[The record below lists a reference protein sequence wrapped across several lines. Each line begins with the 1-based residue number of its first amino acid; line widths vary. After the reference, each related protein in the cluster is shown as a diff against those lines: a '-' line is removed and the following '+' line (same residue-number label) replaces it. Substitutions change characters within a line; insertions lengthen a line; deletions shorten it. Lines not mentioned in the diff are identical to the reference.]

1 MENLKSKLSKIKVFG
16 SLGATNITKHRFIMI
31 FIILGTAVAFALVK
45 TQSFIDIP
53 RNEARYVE
61 ETLKIKYKQI
71 DEETLAQFAP
81 TQDDKPV
88 EVNSQFDPTRNN
100 PFTD

>member
-1 MENLKSKLSKIKVFG
+1 MDDIKSKFGKIKVFG
-16 SLGATNITKHRFIMI
+16 NSGAGILTKHRFILL
-31 FIILGTAVAFALVK
+31 FIILGTAIAFALVK

-53 RNEARYVE
+53 RNEERYAE
-61 ETLKIKYKQI
+61 ETLSIKYKQI
-71 DEETLAQFAP
+71 DEETLARFAP
-81 TQDDKPV
+81 TQDDKQV

>member
-1 MENLKSKLSKIKVFG
+1 MEDIKAKFRKLKVAG
-16 SLGATNITKHRFIMI
+16 SGGIVSITKHRFILLFM
-31 FIILGTAVAFALVK
+31 ILGTAIAFALIK

-53 RNEARYVE
+53 RNEERYAE

-71 DEETLAQFAP
+71 DEATLALFAP
-81 TQDDKPV
+81 TQDDKQV

>member
-1 MENLKSKLSKIKVFG
+1 MEDIKAKLGKLKIFG
-16 SLGATNITKHRFIMI
+16 DTGVGLITKHRFILLFM
-31 FIILGTAVAFALVK
+31 ILGTAIAFALIK

-53 RNEARYVE
+53 RNEDRYAE

-71 DEETLAQFAP
+71 DESTLALFAP
-81 TQDDKPV
+81 TQDDKQV

>member
-1 MENLKSKLSKIKVFG
+1 MKSKLGKIKVIG
-16 SLGATNITKHRFIMI
+16 SSGALSITRHRFILL
-31 FIILGTAVAFALVK
+31 FIILGTAIAFALIK

-53 RNEARYVE
+53 RNEERYSE

-71 DEETLAQFAP
+71 DEETLALFAP

>member
-1 MENLKSKLSKIKVFG
+1 MDDMKSKLGKIKVIG
-16 SLGATNITKHRFIMI
+16 SSGALSITRHRFILL
-31 FIILGTAVAFALVK
+31 FIILGTAIAFALIK

-53 RNEARYVE
+53 RNEERYSE

-71 DEETLAQFAP
+71 DEETLALFAP

>member
-1 MENLKSKLSKIKVFG
+1 MDDLKSQLGKMKVFG
-16 SLGATNITKHRFIMI
+16 SSSAVSITKHRFILLY
-31 FIILGTAVAFALVK
+31 IILGTAIGFALVK

-53 RNEARYVE
+53 RNEDRYAE

-71 DEETLAQFAP
+71 DEETLAIFAP
-81 TQDDKPV
+81 TQDDKQV

>member
-1 MENLKSKLSKIKVFG
+1 MDKLKSKFGKIKVLG
-16 SLGATNITKHRFIMI
+16 SSSVVSITKHRFILL
-31 FIILGTAVAFALVK
+31 FIILGTAIAFALIK
-45 TQSFIDIP
+45 TQTFIDIP
-53 RNEARYVE
+53 RNEERYVE

-71 DEETLAQFAP
+71 DMDTLATFAP
-81 TQDDKPV
+81 TQDDKQV